1 MESIEGPL
9 GIGRAYR
16 VRWSD
21 RIFTLFGFAFSLIV
35 VIAAGTYGLAPARDT
50 PAWFPIFALGLL
62 AVICG
67 ILTLSTFYNRV
78 ILYPDA
84 IEYRTVWSRTWLQ
97 FNEIR
102 GRREYTAYRKIG
114 GGARLRVVSS
124 NGEVPMLDFQKN
136 YNFDDAFW
144 TWFNSL
150 PDLGS
155 SYLSP

>member
-1 MESIEGPL
+1 MESIEGSL

-21 RIFTLFGFAFSLIV
+21 RIFALFGFAFSLIF
-35 VIAAGTYGLAPARDT
+35 VIAAGTYGLAPAQDT
-50 PAWFPIFALGLL
+50 PAWLPIFVLGLL
-62 AVICG
+62 AIIGG

-78 ILYPDA
+78 TLYPDA
-84 IEYRTVWSRTWLQ
+84 IEYRTVWSTTWLR

-102 GRREYTAYRKIG
+102 GRREYTAYRTIRG
-114 GGARLRVVSS
+114 DARLRVVSS

-144 TWFNSL
+144 TWFRSL
-150 PDLGS
+150 PDLESG
-155 SYLSP
+155 